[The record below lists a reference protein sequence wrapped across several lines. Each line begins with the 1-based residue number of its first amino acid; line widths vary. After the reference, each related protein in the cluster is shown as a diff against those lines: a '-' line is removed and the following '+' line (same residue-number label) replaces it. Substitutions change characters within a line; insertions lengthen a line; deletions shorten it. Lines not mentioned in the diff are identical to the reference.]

1 MEDIG
6 SVYVLHPT
14 KQLVEK
20 ELMVLRAEVVV
31 GLDDL
36 VEVGLHE
43 LEDNVDVTEL
53 AARRREHDVL
63 DLDDVWMA
71 QKAEQLDLA
80 ENAGGVGDMLEDVVD
95 LFDGD
100 ALAGVGVDGRR
111 HDAVAAFADHFAD
124 LVSGRL
130 AVLRE
135 EPPLIRALEAYE
147 SIQQP
152 DTHQAKQN
160 VN

>member
-1 MEDIG
+1 
-6 SVYVLHPT
+6 
-14 KQLVEK
+14 
-20 ELMVLRAEVVV
+20 MVLRAEVVV